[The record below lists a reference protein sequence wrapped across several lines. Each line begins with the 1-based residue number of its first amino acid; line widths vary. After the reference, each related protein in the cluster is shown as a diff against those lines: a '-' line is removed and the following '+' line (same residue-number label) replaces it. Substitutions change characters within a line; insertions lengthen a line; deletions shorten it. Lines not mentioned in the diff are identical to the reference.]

1 MDNVYTC
8 TCGSQT
14 WNVLGTV
21 IRCTACNTE
30 FANQGMTASEFNEVV
45 LTDAIESE
53 EADFLAPLTPVS
65 DFRPIPSTES
75 EEAA

>member
-1 MDNVYTC
+1 
-8 TCGSQT
+8 
-14 WNVLGTV
+14 
-21 IRCTACNTE
+21 
-30 FANQGMTASEFNEVV
+30 MTASEFNEVV